1 MNTEEK
7 RIVFYD
13 GDCGFCNT
21 TVQFILDK
29 AKKDF
34 YFTTLQSDFAKSKL
48 QEFNIEIKLDTLY
61 YLNQGK
67 IHERSGAALRI
78 AKGLKGGYPL
88 LFGFIIIPPFI
99 RNWCYDMIAA
109 RRHRIKAGY
118 CKIPTEEEKKYFI
131 SEL

>member
-1 MNTEEK
+1 MNTEPE

-21 TVQFILDK
+21 SVQFILDK
-29 AKKDF
+29 GKEDF
-34 YFTTLQSDFAKSKL
+34 YFATLQSEFAKEKL
-48 QEFNIEIKLDTLY
+48 AEHDIQIKMDTLY
-61 YLNQGK
+61 YLKKGK

-109 RRHRIKAGY
+109 RRHRIKAGF
-118 CKIPTEEEKKYFI
+118 CKIPTEKEKKFFI
-131 SEL
+131 AQ